1 LANFIFYSLSTKE
14 TIMKLSK
21 QKTSSLKDLI
31 QNLISPPKSS
41 EKEMKLEDLGKQRK
55 KSKLL
60 SF

>member
-1 LANFIFYSLSTKE
+1 
-14 TIMKLSK
+14 MKLSK